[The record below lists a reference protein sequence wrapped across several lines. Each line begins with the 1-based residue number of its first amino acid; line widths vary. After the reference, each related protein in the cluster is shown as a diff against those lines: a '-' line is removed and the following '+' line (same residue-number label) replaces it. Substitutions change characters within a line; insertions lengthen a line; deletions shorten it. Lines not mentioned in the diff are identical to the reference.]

1 MTQSDISWI
10 EIPQL
15 SNLPVGVLFFE
26 WNGRAAQIRFRT
38 IQVCPKDLSTDLP
51 QVERAI
57 DRPRRQGEEA

>member
-1 MTQSDISWI
+1 V
-10 EIPQL
+10 L
-15 SNLPVGVLFFE
+15 SIGVE
-26 WNGRAAQIRFRT
+26 AQKWFGGTPSRFRT